1 MFRVDH
7 SQTAQLLRETHP
19 LIDVM
24 PYEHHRRLHIPGAI
38 NIPLEE
44 PDFVSRVEAVVEDR
58 HRAVVVHDAGHDCGL
73 ARQAAEALEAAG
85 FTDVRHFAAG
95 TAGWRSAGYLV
106 AVGEL
111 DTSGESPGV
120 DRAC

>member
-24 PYEHHRRLHIPGAI
+24 PRPYHRRLRIPGAI
-38 NIPLEE
+38 NIPVQEE
-44 PDFVSRVEAVVEDR
+44 DFVEQVDAVVEDR
-58 HRAVVVHDAGHDCGL
+58 HRALVVHDAGNDCDL
-73 ARQAAEALEAAG
+73 ARQACERLEAAG
-85 FTDVRHFAAG
+85 FSDVRLFVAG

-106 AVGEL
+106 KVGEL
-111 DTSGESPGV
+111 DTSGDANGV